1 MKWTAYFKVRE
12 KKPKLVIRSTKL
24 PRLIALPRLIK
35 KIRGETEITNI
46 KNARVVIIAE
56 PTNIKGIKK
65 YYEQVDTFKFG
76 T

>member
-1 MKWTAYFKVRE
+1 M
-12 KKPKLVIRSTKL
+12 

-35 KIRGETEITNI
+35 KIRGETEIANI
-46 KNARVVIIAE
+46 KNAWVVIITE

-65 YYEQVDTFKFG
+65 YYEQVDTFKYG